1 MSVTG
6 AILTPGVVFA
16 PRLPVLPRFPLQP
29 EGLFRDG
36 TAGALMDASALTLAG
51 RALFYTDAGNTAAEP
66 SESIHTFLDT
76 ARARL
81 WSSGAAYGA
90 LEGNHATNVNDA
102 QQPALGSAPVEVRNL
117 LADSADFTQWS
128 VDSAAV
134 TPRPV
139 SGKDADFLVAD
150 TKSFSRYSGA
160 VLQGLDYPTG
170 EHIVWADLE
179 EGTARYA
186 VIGIDNN
193 SGYEAGAA
201 FDLQTGTVIGF
212 NGHVAIGMSDARM
225 VPLAGGGYR
234 CEVVFSR
241 SDTNAHVIRISSSV
255 SEPPRGGTYGY
266 DTDGDGVSGI
276 YLYGAQL
283 EAGDTA
289 TAFQETDAANLCITE
304 GEKPCYNF
312 LRFDGV
318 DDKLSQVMPD
328 GLDGDVMIFGRK
340 GSWID
345 AGVTVAPGGTLTAI
359 NGADSVNT
367 PGIISVLG
375 DIVGWLALDRA
386 ITSEEQADLLAYYAK
401 RGAGGLYTLGPE
413 LVVNGD
419 FSSNDLSMWT
429 PFSSDSPLEIVSGE
443 ARSTATISGG
453 DSGRNYQVIPTVVG
467 RPYIATI
474 RMRAGT
480 GRSFAYLGWVANGTH
495 YGIKGNS
502 ATVMREYTFT
512 FEALTSSTYFG
523 VRADGPANGKD
534 AYFDNVSVK
543 ELVQS

>member
-16 PRLPVLPRFPLQP
+16 PRRPVLPRFPLQP

-36 TAGALMDASALTLAG
+36 TAGALMDASALARAG

-102 QQPALGSAPVEVRNL
+102 QQPVLGSAPVEVRNL

-134 TPRPV
+134 MPRPV

-304 GEKPCYNF
+304 GGKPCYNF

-359 NGADSVNT
+359 NGANSVGT
-367 PGIISVLG
+367 AGIIPVLG
-375 DIVGWLALDRA
+375 DIVGWIALDRS
-386 ITSEEQADLLAYYAK
+386 ISPEEQADLLDYYAK
-401 RGAGGLYTLGPE
+401 RGAKGLMELGPE
-413 LVVNGD
+413 LVVNGTFD
-419 FSSNDLSMWT
+419 TDLSGWVD
-429 PFSSDSPLEIVSGE
+429 PGSGGWQWASAAAERVVGSGSNRNLVSGAAVE
-443 ARSTATISGG
+443 EGKSYRIKFDVLDRGRGTDNVMLKPRIFANASGG
-453 DSGRNYQVIPTVVG
+453 SVVWNPDYYDFG
-467 RPYIATI
+467 AHDFI
-474 RMRAGT
+474 
-480 GRSFAYLGWVANGTH
+480 
-495 YGIKGNS
+495 
-502 ATVMREYTFT
+502 
-512 FEALTSSTYFG
+512 LTAPGDGYFG
-523 VRADGPANGKD
+523 FWGYKDDG
-534 AYFDNVSVK
+534 AYAVDNVSVK
-543 ELVQS
+543 RYAPQ